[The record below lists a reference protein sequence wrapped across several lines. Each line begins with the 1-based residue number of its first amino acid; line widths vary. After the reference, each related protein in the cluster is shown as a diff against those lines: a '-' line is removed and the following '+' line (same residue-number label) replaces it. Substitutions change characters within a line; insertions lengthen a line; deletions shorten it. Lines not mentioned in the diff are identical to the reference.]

1 MEIVELLVPMSLA
14 LGLGFVIAFTAAVRL
29 GQFDDCETPAHRML
43 LDADPSKKRPSGNDD
58 SRELNFESEKNK
70 AMSNAASAESAT
82 RVTERTTT

>member
-43 LDADPSKKRPSGNDD
+43 LDADAAKARPPTVHD
-58 SRELNFESEKNK
+58 SSELKFENENTK
-70 AMSNAASAESAT
+70 AMSNAPSAVTAT
-82 RVTERTTT
+82 RVTERKTT